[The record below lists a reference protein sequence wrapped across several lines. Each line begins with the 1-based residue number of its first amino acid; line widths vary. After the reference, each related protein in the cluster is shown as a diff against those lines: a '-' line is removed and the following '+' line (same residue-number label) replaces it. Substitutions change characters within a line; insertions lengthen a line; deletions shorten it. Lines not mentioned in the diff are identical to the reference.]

1 MCYCLPHLLCY
12 EYSSVIWRSRNAPP
26 PIPVPGPAGCG
37 RYNGSS
43 CPVLPSC
50 QAFTP
55 VCMGGSQMAARGP
68 MMEPVLPTIVGRW
81 CKAAVSPTIA
91 ATRDGRRA
99 GQGRSLRWPPRDFP
113 YCYSGSS
120 TYNLTHHTVVKC
132 QHAEGT
138 ALLGE
143 PGPMWTDTG
152 HTLDTVDS
160 CMDHLNN
167 QADQSRNC
175 VWQRFVSLRPTKP
188 SQTPSPASA
197 GGILPRGV

>member
-1 MCYCLPHLLCY
+1 
-12 EYSSVIWRSRNAPP
+12 
-26 PIPVPGPAGCG
+26 
-37 RYNGSS
+37 
-43 CPVLPSC
+43 
-50 QAFTP
+50 
-55 VCMGGSQMAARGP
+55 MAAKR
-68 MMEPVLPTIVGRW
+68 
-81 CKAAVSPTIA
+81 
-91 ATRDGRRA
+91 
-99 GQGRSLRWPPRDFP
+99 FP
-113 YCYSGSS
+113 QCYSGSS

-143 PGPMWTDTG
+143 PGPMWTYTG

-160 CMDHLNN
+160 CIDRLNN
-167 QADQSRNC
+167 QADQAGNC